1 MKKVLIINGHPNPKS
16 FCQAIADKYFNEL
29 PNDIRKNSE
38 ILNLRELNFNPNLV
52 SGFQKDFA
60 LEDDILRAQKLIKS
74 SDHIVVISPI
84 WWGGPT
90 ALLKGFIDRALLPG
104 FAFKYREK
112 GQLWDKLLI
121 NKSAHLFITSDS
133 PTWYIKYFAGDTTV
147 KILRNSTLEFSGISP
162 VRVTRFGKIRF
173 SDSKKLAKNLLIVAN
188 IANKIK

>member
-147 KILRNSTLEFSGISP
+147 KMLRNSTLEFSGISP

-173 SDSKKLAKNLLIVAN
+173 SDPKKLAKNLLIVAN